1 MEPHSLGC
9 LETGEDSNGGDSSA
23 GIRMQNWFSLNRHLR
38 RSIYEKNRPLSEDD
52 KRESQNEAERD
63 PLVGEGC
70 LLQLQPQPG
79 PAAANGKPHS
89 GDPPG
94 AQVPRQVP
102 LLALPPLSS
111 AGDPEGK
118 AQAGP
123 LVPDPSAP
131 KDVSPKPALP
141 APVPPEE
148 IMALIQELQAA
159 HEFQSSHFQE
169 RRQDLRSCHDCLKSM
184 KILREHLQAV
194 KTRLWH
200 VETMLGIQVPP
211 QELDPEEE
219 QEEPSARG
227 GAPCDP
233 DLPPAPPLPNGG
245 A

>member
-1 MEPHSLGC
+1 MAATSQLASGCRTGSL
-9 LETGEDSNGGDSSA
+9 LIDISA
-23 GIRMQNWFSLNRHLR
+23 GGSWCWKEKPGLGYPGYSRVIGYPW
-38 RSIYEKNRPLSEDD
+38 IYGCPCGAQHHIHALLGTCSLSEDD
-52 KRESQNEAERD
+52 KRESQNEAGRD

-70 LLQLQPQPG
+70 LLQLQPQPS
-79 PAAANGKPHS
+79 PAAAN
-89 GDPPG
+89 
-94 AQVPRQVP
+94 
-102 LLALPPLSS
+102 

-118 AQAGP
+118 AQADP

-131 KDVSPKPALP
+131 KDVSLEPALP
-141 APVPPEE
+141 APMPPEE

-219 QEEPSARG
+219 QEEPSTRG

-233 DLPPAPPLPNGG
+233 NLPPAPPLSNGG